1 MSLDRVTM
9 IGNPTAISVAFKT
22 QKDDLNSEPV
32 EGISV
37 VGEKQLSADEIIT
50 AETFIPLSSLS
61 LNDSLREE
69 IGSAAAGVY
78 SELNKQDDIL
88 NFVDSEFAH
97 GTIDESQGESMWP
110 PMWYELW

>member
-1 MSLDRVTM
+1 MSLDKVTM
-9 IGNPTAISVAFKT
+9 IGNPMAISVAFKT

-37 VGEKQLSADEIIT
+37 VGEKQLSAGEIIT

-69 IGSAAAGVY
+69 IDSAAAGVY
-78 SELNKQDDIL
+78 SELNKDDDAVL
-88 NFVDSEFAH
+88 NFVASKFAH
-97 GTIDESQGESMWP
+97 DAVSDQNGAPWP
-110 PMWYELW
+110 LMWYELA